1 MSDQRLKVVFLDSD
15 TLPSDI
21 PFKPLPFANDFVS
34 YQRSAG
40 AEVVERCRDADI
52 VITNKVRIDQAVLDA
67 APNLKLIA
75 IAATGYDNIDLEACR
90 QKGVAVCNVRNYAK
104 HTVPEHVFAL
114 IFALRRSLL
123 PYHQSIAKGRWQEAN
138 QFCYFDFP
146 IRDLAGSTLAIVG
159 AGSLGKSVADIG
171 KALGLKVIFSARKNQ
186 TDVPEGYVSFET
198 MLQQADIIT
207 LHCPLTPETR
217 DLLAAPEFA
226 KMQQRPLIINT
237 ARGGLINEADLA
249 DALNNGLISGA
260 GIDVTS
266 PEPPAAD
273 NVLLSLMDKPNFIFT
288 PHVGWAS
295 REAIQALVNQCSDN
309 IAAFMA
315 GEPRNLL

>member
-1 MSDQRLKVVFLDSD
+1 
-15 TLPSDI
+15 
-21 PFKPLPFANDFVS
+21 
-34 YQRSAG
+34 
-40 AEVVERCRDADI
+40 
-52 VITNKVRIDQAVLDA
+52 VRIDQAVLDA
-67 APNLKLIA
+67 APKLTLIS

-90 QKGVAVCNVRNYAK
+90 KKGVAVCNIRNYAK

-171 KALGLKVIFSARKNQ
+171 KALGLKVIFSARKHQ

-266 PEPPAAD
+266 PEPPAA
-273 NVLLSLMDKPNFIFT
+273 
-288 PHVGWAS
+288 
-295 REAIQALVNQCSDN
+295 
-309 IAAFMA
+309 
-315 GEPRNLL
+315 